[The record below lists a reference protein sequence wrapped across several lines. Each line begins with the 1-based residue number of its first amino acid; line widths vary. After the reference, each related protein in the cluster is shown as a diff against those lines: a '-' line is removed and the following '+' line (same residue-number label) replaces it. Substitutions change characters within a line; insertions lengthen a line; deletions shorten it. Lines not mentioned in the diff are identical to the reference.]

1 MGSTI
6 QPPSQLH
13 LLPAHISDCPE
24 MVDLFDTAFKEDP
37 NFTHFYPNVSSADR
51 AIVRERD
58 IKTYERSFG
67 QEEMRFFKIV
77 DAENG
82 KIAAFSKWE
91 FPHIKSPE
99 RRLADEEVKKN
110 RAPHVPGANG
120 PFLDEFFGKLIAG
133 RKKYIVEENMYFLN
147 ILAVHPQY
155 QRRGLGSR
163 LIEPVLAL
171 ADAEGR
177 RTYIEASRKGVRLYE
192 RYGWVRVDAVVMDT
206 RPFGGESLEE
216 TVLLLREP
224 RQLADENVE
233 AKAV

>member
-1 MGSTI
+1 
-6 QPPSQLH
+6 
-13 LLPAHISDCPE
+13 
-24 MVDLFDTAFKEDP
+24 MVDLFDAAFEGDP

-58 IKTYERSFG
+58 IKTYERSYG
-67 QEEMRFFKIV
+67 HEEVRFFKIV
-77 DAENG
+77 DSENG

-99 RRLADEEVKKN
+99 RLLADEEVNKN
-110 RAPHVPGANG
+110 RDPHVPGANG
-120 PFLDEFFGKLIAG
+120 AFMDEFFGKLVAG
-133 RKKYIVEENMYFLN
+133 RKDYIVVENMYFLN

-155 QRRGLGSR
+155 QRRGLGSQ

-177 RTYIEASRKGVRLYE
+177 RTYIEASKKGVRLYE
-192 RYGWVRVDAVVMDT
+192 RYGWVRVGAVVMDP

-224 RQLADENVE
+224 RKLAEEGGE
-233 AKAV
+233 AKVV